1 MTEDRYARLVAIA
14 CHDLRT
20 PLATVHGFARTLQRV
35 ELADPAPQYV
45 EMIEAATTQL
55 ADLLDELTLVTRIQ
69 EGKYE
74 PKLTEIDLLELAR
87 SAAEEVHEDAATVE
101 GAGALV
107 RVDEAPTRRALGQL
121 MRAVRRH
128 GGLEAVSVR
137 VDGPVVEI
145 GELTKSSAPV
155 VLGEQ
160 LRELQAAAAVRLVDA
175 LGGTIERNGDSLRV
189 TLPAAG

>member
-1 MTEDRYARLVAIA
+1 LTEDRYARLVAIA